1 MAVSKK
7 ELKNLE
13 CKYIVGD
20 TFTNTD
26 GFFIVSN
33 VKTRDEANKLLKE
46 PLYTLS
52 RFPEHI
58 IKNDK
63 VVLELKPFE
72 AYESE
77 IERQLTFNWSKVD

>member
-7 ELKNLE
+7 ELKNIE

-26 GFFIVSN
+26 GFFIVSK
-33 VKTRDEANKLLKE
+33 VKTRDDANKLLKD
-46 PLYTLS
+46 PFYTLN

-58 IKNDK
+58 IKNGK
-63 VVLELKPFE
+63 VVLLLSPFE

>member
-26 GFFIVSN
+26 GFFIVSK
-33 VKTRDEANKLLKE
+33 VRTRDEANKLLKE
-46 PLYTLS
+46 PLYTLN

-63 VVLELKPFE
+63 VVLELQPFD

-77 IERQLTFNWSKVD
+77 IDRQITFNWSKVD

>member
-1 MAVSKK
+1 MVVAKK

-26 GFFIVSN
+26 GFFIVSK
-33 VKTRDEANKLLKE
+33 VSTRDTANKLLKE

-58 IKNDK
+58 IRNDK
-63 VVLELKPFE
+63 VVLELQPFE

-77 IERQLTFNWSKVD
+77 INRQLTFNWSKVD

>member
-1 MAVSKK
+1 MAAVKK
-7 ELKNLE
+7 ELASKP
-13 CKYIVGD
+13 CKFKVGD

-26 GFFIVSN
+26 GFFIVSE
-33 VKTRDEANKLLKE
+33 VKTKDNKNKSLKE
-46 PLYTLS
+46 PMYTLE

-58 IKNDK
+58 IRNGK
-63 VVLELKPFE
+63 VVLTLHPFD

>member
-1 MAVSKK
+1 MAVAKK
-7 ELKNLE
+7 ELKSLE

-26 GFFIVSN
+26 GFFIVSS
-33 VKTRDEANKLLKE
+33 VSTRDSANKLLKE
-46 PLYTLS
+46 PLYTIS

-63 VVLELKPFE
+63 VVLELHPFE

-77 IERQLTFNWSKVD
+77 IDKQLTFNWSKVD

>member
-1 MAVSKK
+1 MAVAKK

-13 CKYIVGD
+13 CRYVVGD

-33 VKTRDEANKLLKE
+33 VKTRDDSNKLLKE
-46 PLYTLS
+46 PLYTLN

-58 IKNDK
+58 MKDGK
-63 VVLELKPFE
+63 TVLLLSPFD

-77 IERQLTFNWSKVD
+77 IERQLTFNWSKID

>member
-1 MAVSKK
+1 MAVAKK

-26 GFFIVSN
+26 GFFIVSS
-33 VKTRDEANKLLKE
+33 VSTRDSANKLLKE

-58 IKNDK
+58 IKNNK
-63 VVLELKPFE
+63 VVLELHPFE

-77 IERQLTFNWSKVD
+77 IDKQLTFNWSKVD